1 MRRLLYLI
9 FFIFFMSGMCSN
21 AEVYYTSP
29 RGTEKTLSKITRD
42 NPAEWRWITQ
52 FEGARE
58 LKCGDIVYLRH
69 DQGIYTQGT
78 RVLATGCSDTFEGAI
93 HFMSEPG
100 GFAVFKI
107 KKFPNNNSRSKE
119 RHDNPSVLVSGAAS
133 YFTNAGKT
141 KFNAYNGNN
150 STLGDYIWFHNIIM
164 LGGYGD
170 DLPRRDFGLI
180 DLPYGSTGARDPG
193 TIAGGQNYDNLTG
206 GISIQG
212 KGSRIINCLLWN
224 LGKSGIGVFSG
235 LNETNATFYGNI
247 ITNTGHGGPDRDHF
261 HSVYQQWLSTNKG
274 RLIHKHGIYQFSAEE
289 GAQFWAQGGVFT
301 DAYGNKVSKVD
312 RIDIIEN
319 VLINTG
325 TLSGS
330 KHKFGTQPNTKI
342 GGYTVEEDITAV
354 GNISWHDQNFAWQ
367 SGFVNN
373 GGNDRRN
380 YTFRNNYIMGG
391 LKVVNL
397 SSIREVSGN
406 TFVNINKNQLS
417 VDITEGQESGVY
429 NTADRWL
436 NNEYYGGGRMNHA
449 IMRWLG
455 GNSWKSLGPGK
466 LSFKQWQN
474 LGFDKYSIY
483 ENDLPESE
491 IRYFPNEYLKYYDSD
506 KKGHFVVINWNEWEE
521 VTIKLDGFG
530 LKNGERFRIIDV
542 QNIASDF
549 TGNYLTENTYTKGMN
564 IAIPLGRAEVV
575 KDPTGEMFG
584 PKGSDE
590 RFGVYLV
597 VRQGKTQAK
606 PPPVDPKP
614 FDGKILG
621 YRLDSASRCV
631 EILTSGDVK
640 QVVITPVGGFGSHTE
655 NNPEWTVCPWD
666 MTRTGVDPEGTVVF
680 DIVAFGPR
688 QSDGTRGSIKEQIT
702 VFYDQEPDPVDPKPL
717 PNDQIIK
724 YVDSVFQLI
733 LFNQKQQ
740 NKINQEILKFLEEL
754 KTKPVKIQV
763 VE

>member
-1 MRRLLYLI
+1 MRRLIYLI
-9 FFIFFMSGMCSN
+9 FFFVFAIAMCSQ

-29 RGTEKTLSKITRD
+29 VGTAKDLSKVTRD

-52 FEGARE
+52 FEGARA

-69 DQGIYTQGT
+69 DQGIYTEGT
-78 RVLATGCSDTFEGAI
+78 RVLATGCSDSFEGAI
-93 HFMSEPG
+93 HYISEPG
-100 GFAVFKI
+100 GFAIFKI

-119 RHDNPSVLVSGAAS
+119 RHDNPSVLVAGAAS
-133 YFTNAGKT
+133 YFTNQEQT
-141 KFNAYNGNN
+141 KWNVFDGNN
-150 STLGDYIWFHNIIM
+150 SKLGDYIWFHNIVM
-164 LGGYGD
+164 LGNYGD
-170 DLPRRDFGLI
+170 EYPKRDFGLI
-180 DLPYGSTGARDPG
+180 DLPYGSTGSRPEG
-193 TIAGGQNYDNLTG
+193 TISASQNYDNLTG

-212 KGSRIINCLLWN
+212 KGSRVINCLLWN

-289 GAQFWAQGGVFT
+289 GAQFWAQGGVYT
-301 DAYGNKVSKVD
+301 DADGRKVSKVD

-342 GGYTVEEDITAV
+342 GGYTFEEDIIAI

-380 YTFRNNYIMGG
+380 YTYKNNYIMGG

-406 TFVNINKNQLS
+406 TFVNINKDQLS
-417 VDITEGQESGVY
+417 VDITEGQEGKVY
-429 NTADRWL
+429 NTANRWL
-436 NNEYYGGGRMNHA
+436 NNEYYGGGRINHT

-491 IRYFPNEYLKYYDSD
+491 IRYFPNEYLKYYNAD
-506 KKGHFVVINWNEWEE
+506 KKGHFVVINWDKWEE
-521 VTIKLDGFG
+521 VTVKLDGFG
-530 LKNGERFRIIDV
+530 LKDGERFRIIDV
-542 QNIASDF
+542 QNIASDY
-549 TGNYLTENTYTKGMN
+549 TGNYLTENTYSQGMEVT
-564 IAIPLGRAEVV
+564 IPLGRKKVV
-575 KDPTGEMFG
+575 PDPTGEMFG

-597 VRQGKTQAK
+597 LGQGKASAK
-606 PPPVDPKP
+606 PPPVVDPEP
-614 FDGKILG
+614 FDEQILG

-666 MTRTGVDPEGTVVF
+666 MVKTGVESKDTVTF
-680 DIVAFGPR
+680 DVVAYGPNR
-688 QSDGTRGSIKEQIT
+688 ESVQEQIT
-702 VFYDQEPDPVDPKPL
+702 VIYDVKQHEPDHDP
-717 PNDQIIK
+717 DQK
-724 YVDSVFQLI
+724 DPELVPQDYVTKQYFDQVIYELRRKIDSMWLDVNRKRIFQE
-733 LFNQKQQ
+733 K
-740 NKINQEILKFLEEL
+740 
-754 KTKPVKIQV
+754 
-763 VE
+763 